1 MGFVAVTTTYIL
13 IDHENVQAT
22 AAELSG
28 LDADSVKVL
37 VFVGT
42 QQSKLTFELAEQMQR
57 LGDSGR
63 YVKASGNGPNALDF
77 HIAFYLGQL
86 VEQDPKATFV
96 LVSKDKGF
104 DPLVVH
110 LNAKQVAASRVASI
124 AQVRVPPKPAAKK
137 VIVADTGKLDGPE
150 DRMKVVLADLTRRGA
165 SRPRTLKTLT
175 NTVGALFRQTLKP
188 DELDGL
194 IRLLQTKGVITV
206 DGTKVRYTL

>member
-1 MGFVAVTTTYIL
+1 MTTTYIL

-28 LDADSVKVL
+28 LDPDSVTVL

-63 YVKASGNGPNALDF
+63 YIKASGNGPNALDF
-77 HIAFYLGQL
+77 HMAFYLGQL

-110 LNAKQVAASRVASI
+110 LKARKVSASRVASI
-124 AQVRVPPKPAAKK
+124 AQVPVPPKATAKKK
-137 VIVADTGKLDGPE
+137 VIVADPGKLDDPE
-150 DRMKVVLADLTRRGA
+150 DRMKVVLADLTRRGV

-194 IRLLQTKGVITV
+194 IRQLQTQGVITV